1 MILTRSLTENELFA
15 RFVSCANGVALL
27 KIVAEVAGCA
37 VAGKVFLIFPAGA
50 NFSDVF
56 PPAPMN
62 KMNLTR
68 REIFRGKILRRK
80 NQTKQTDLEERTQPA
95 PKK

>member
-1 MILTRSLTENELFA
+1 MKAILALEKMSFA
-15 RFVSCANGVALL
+15 SCMRVARLL
-27 KIVAEVAGCA
+27 KILPEVARRDF
-37 VAGKVFLIFPAGA
+37 VLL
-50 NFSDVF
+50 
-56 PPAPMN
+56 PMS
-62 KMNLTR
+62 KINLTR